1 MPGRVWLLG
10 RVWSDGLLTVA
21 GCFFSD
27 DDLLVCDDDERDD
40 DVDVERDGDD
50 VLCEDDDER
59 DCDDDERDGDDD
71 ERDGDDERPEDWRA
85 GVDFFTS
92 EDLLVWASMS
102 DMNAV
107 RAKLISIAPI
117 IFLIDPMI

>member
-40 DVDVERDGDD
+40 DVDVEHDGDD
-50 VLCEDDDER
+50 VLCE
-59 DCDDDERDGDDD
+59 DDDERDGDDD

-107 RAKLISIAPI
+107 RAKHISIAPI